1 MEQLVSGM
9 GWDGKG
15 TNPVHL
21 AGHKRLYACEAC
33 PSAVGPARF
42 HASLCGGVGQLVDC
56 IASFC
61 YPLGGYEVL
70 QLCGST
76 ETMTQLTHG
85 STSPPP
91 VRHCSNTNAVDR
103 GLCVKHQHRV
113 KTLSPLLFGCGRRC
127 GCRTGAPL
135 YSVCWRGERC
145 QGYCCMLTLR
155 PCGFVYG

>member
-1 MEQLVSGM
+1 MKSAAVALQMEQLVSGM

-61 YPLGGYEVL
+61 YPHLVGMKY
-70 QLCGST
+70 
-76 ETMTQLTHG
+76 
-85 STSPPP
+85 
-91 VRHCSNTNAVDR
+91 CS
-103 GLCVKHQHRV
+103 CVAALKQ
-113 KTLSPLLFGCGRRC
+113 
-127 GCRTGAPL
+127 
-135 YSVCWRGERC
+135 
-145 QGYCCMLTLR
+145 
-155 PCGFVYG
+155 